1 MSTPAR
7 CDSPMDTEPTRPR
20 SVLVV
25 DDDTVSRLVLAH
37 MVRRLGYD
45 VVEAD
50 DLQPALTLAGATDFQ
65 LIISDYAMPG
75 GTGLQLLAD
84 LPPDKRPSFV
94 LVTGIA
100 PDAVS
105 GSASAAHASAARAS
119 AVHASAADASAVHP
133 SAVHASPADA
143 SPADASPADA
153 SAADAAADAA
163 TAGHRRFEVPAGRS
177 IDGYLTK
184 PVSTRAVRACLRSV
198 LTARDH

>member
-1 MSTPAR
+1 MSTTAFR
-7 CDSPMDTEPTRPR
+7 DRPMDTDSTQPP

-37 MVRRLGYD
+37 MLRRLGYA

-50 DLQPALTLAGATDFQ
+50 DLQPALELAGAGDFQ
-65 LIISDYAMPG
+65 LIVSDYAMPG

-84 LPPDKRPSFV
+84 LPPDKRPAFV

-105 GSASAAHASAARAS
+105 GSADATRR
-119 AVHASAADASAVHP
+119 ADAVRSTDTATSADEPV
-133 SAVHASPADA
+133 
-143 SPADASPADA
+143 
-153 SAADAAADAA
+153 
-163 TAGHRRFEVPAGRS
+163 AGRRRFEVPAGRT

-184 PVSTRAVRACLRSV
+184 PVSTRAVRACLQSV
-198 LTARDH
+198 LTAQDH